1 MSGAPLIS
9 FYGDDFTGSTD
20 AMEALSSNGIETVL
34 FTRVPNAEEFAPF
47 AHCRAVGLAGTSRSQ
62 SPIWMDRELRDALF
76 WLKSLNAAHCH
87 YKVCS
92 TFDSAPHQGPI
103 GRALEIGLDIFDQDM
118 AAIIVGVPQ
127 LRRYTFFGHL
137 FAGYR
142 DAVYRIDRHPV
153 MSRHP
158 ATPMREADL
167 VLHLAGQT
175 ELPLARTGGTEATPA
190 SLAALRDEGIRGVLL
205 DVHDLATQRAAGELI
220 LAGEGGLGPFII
232 GSSGVD
238 YALIAAWRA
247 RGVLSP
253 ELPSFEP
260 LQREA
265 RIAVVSGSCSP
276 TTERQIRTAAH
287 AGFLPIEVDY
297 RAIASGMNADA
308 VIDAALS
315 RALPALEAGQ
325 SPILHTALGPD
336 TTVSIDAAEN
346 DAVGRALGHM
356 LDQIIARTGLARVA
370 VAGGDT
376 SSHALSQ
383 LGIFALTL
391 RHPITQSPGS
401 PVCLAHRYTGGTI
414 EMTLKGGQ
422 IGNDDY
428 LVRIRDGM
436 VG

>member
-20 AMEALSSNGIETVL
+20 AMEALSANGVETVL
-34 FTRVPNAEEFAPF
+34 FTRLPSADELAAFAR
-47 AHCRAVGLAGTSRSQ
+47 CQAVGLAGTSRSQ
-62 SPIWMDRELRDALF
+62 SPSWMDRDLREAF
-76 WLKSLNAAHCH
+76 IWLKSLQAAHCH

-92 TFDSAPHQGPI
+92 TFDSAPHQGSI
-103 GRALEIGLDIFDQDM
+103 GRALEIGLDVFDQQV
-118 AAIIVGVPQ
+118 AAIVVGVPQ

-142 DAVYRIDRHPV
+142 DEVYRIDRHPV

-158 ATPMREADL
+158 ATPTGEADL
-167 VLHLAGQT
+167 VLHLAAQT
-175 ELPLARTGGTEATPA
+175 DLPIARIGGSEATKG
-190 SLAALRDEGIRGVLL
+190 SVAALRHGGARGVLI
-205 DVHDLATQRAAGELI
+205 DVHDLTTQRAAGELI
-220 LAGEGGLGPFII
+220 LDGEGIFGPFIM

-247 RGVLSP
+247 RGVLP
-253 ELPSFEP
+253 PTLPSFEP
-260 LQREA
+260 LRREA

-276 TTERQIRTAAH
+276 TTERQIRTAAQ
-287 AGFLPIEVDY
+287 AGFFPIEVDY
-297 RAIASGMNADA
+297 RAIASGLNVDA
-308 VIDAALS
+308 VIDTAVSQALS
-315 RALPALEAGQ
+315 VLEAGQ

-336 TTVSIDAAEN
+336 TTLSIEAAEN
-346 DAVGRALGHM
+346 DAVGRALGHA
-356 LDQIIARTGLARVA
+356 LDGITARTDLTRVV

-376 SSHALSQ
+376 SSHALAQ

-391 RHPITQSPGS
+391 LHPITQSPGS
-401 PVCLAHRYTGGTI
+401 PVCLAHRDRGGTLEI
-414 EMTLKGGQ
+414 TLKGGQ